1 MVCQCD
7 KLENS
12 LGVSDFYI
20 SHIANGRIDFPRIE
34 QLIKFLAAY
43 GGIKQ
48 KSFYERVHNIQNRIA
63 PTEDLL
69 ELIPELGQEKINILL
84 SLARALRYVLYIFTM
99 SKPLYIQIRE
109 QYQLGPATHITHI
122 QNLNGLITN
131 GLQSHSRMQ
140 AGLQYID
147 LSDQSVQLGREQ
159 KTVPAT
165 GRGLHE
171 YVPLYF
177 GWKSPMLMSHQDKNE
192 QIIYLRFSLEI
203 QKQPKNV

>member
-1 MVCQCD
+1 
-7 KLENS
+7 